1 MVPPS
6 LRMGHPE
13 RVISVEDHLTCDV
26 GRMRRERLTRL
37 RQHMAAQ
44 DVAAVLLLHDP
55 HVAYASGH
63 VGPAVDTTHAVH
75 QRSVAIIG
83 QEGPVHLFADRP
95 SPDLAAEIHP
105 PVFPELDESMAGL
118 AEAIGMATE
127 PSNAGRLAIDE
138 MTGAMLRSGL
148 LDGFDLLD
156 AGRILGPARLL
167 KTEDELA
174 CIDRAQRINEVAM
187 EEVRTACL
195 PGVRRSELAGLFIS
209 RVRQLGVDDVLID
222 PIFQPMPRNLSDG
235 PRTSTDHVAFPTG
248 VGDPLFNEEDLVWV
262 DTGIGVEGY
271 ASDYGRTWVVGR
283 DPSSAEQ
290 DLFRRWSAVMEASLA
305 AIGPGATLAEV
316 GRAAIGASRGA
327 IPWLPHF
334 YLAHGLGV
342 ESAEMPMVGTDLG
355 EGFDEQF
362 VLETGMVLVLEPV
375 VWEDGVGGYRAEE
388 VVAITD
394 TGWRPLGGWP
404 GHLGFES

>member
-6 LRMGHPE
+6 LRMRHPE

-44 DVAAVLLLHDP
+44 DVAVVLLLHGP

-156 AGRILGPARLL
+156 AGRILGPARLV

>member
-1 MVPPS
+1 M
-6 LRMGHPE
+6 RHPE
-13 RVISVEDHLTCDV
+13 RVMSVEDHLTCNV
-26 GRMRRERLTRL
+26 GRMRRERLARL
-37 RQHMAAQ
+37 RHHMAAQ
-44 DVAAVLLLHDP
+44 DVAVVLLLHDP
-55 HVAYASGH
+55 HIAYASGH

-118 AEAIGMATE
+118 AEAIGMAIE

-148 LDGFDLLD
+148 LDGFDLVD
-156 AGRILGPARLL
+156 AGRILGPARLV
-167 KTEDELA
+167 KTVDELA

-248 VGDPLFNEEDLVWV
+248 VEDPLFNEEDLVWV

-290 DLFRRWSAVMEASLA
+290 DLFRRWSTVMEASLA
-305 AIGPGATLAEV
+305 AIVPGATLAEV
-316 GRAAIGASRGA
+316 GRAATGAGRGA

-362 VLETGMVLVLEPV
+362 VLEAGMVLVLEPV

-404 GHLGFES
+404 GYLPFES

>member
-156 AGRILGPARLL
+156 AGRILGPARLV

-187 EEVRTACL
+187 EEVRAACL

>member
-44 DVAAVLLLHDP
+44 DVAALPLLHGP

-156 AGRILGPARLL
+156 AGRILGPARLV

>member
-1 MVPPS
+1 MVTPS

-156 AGRILGPARLL
+156 AGRILGPARLV
-167 KTEDELA
+167 KTVDELA

-248 VGDPLFNEEDLVWV
+248 VEDPLFNEEDLVWV

-362 VLETGMVLVLEPV
+362 VLEAGMVLVLEPV

-404 GHLGFES
+404 GHLPFES

>member
-95 SPDLAAEIHP
+95 SPDLVAEIHP

-209 RVRQLGVDDVLID
+209 RVRQLGVNDVLID

>member
-1 MVPPS
+1 
-6 LRMGHPE
+6 MGHPE

-156 AGRILGPARLL
+156 AGRILGPARLV

-174 CIDRAQRINEVAM
+174 CIDRHNGSTKWPWKRFGPPVFP
-187 EEVRTACL
+187 VF
-195 PGVRRSELAGLFIS
+195 G
-209 RVRQLGVDDVLID
+209 D
-222 PIFQPMPRNLSDG
+222 RN
-235 PRTSTDHVAFPTG
+235 
-248 VGDPLFNEEDLVWV
+248 
-262 DTGIGVEGY
+262 
-271 ASDYGRTWVVGR
+271 
-283 DPSSAEQ
+283 
-290 DLFRRWSAVMEASLA
+290 
-305 AIGPGATLAEV
+305 
-316 GRAAIGASRGA
+316 
-327 IPWLPHF
+327 
-334 YLAHGLGV
+334 
-342 ESAEMPMVGTDLG
+342 
-355 EGFDEQF
+355 
-362 VLETGMVLVLEPV
+362 
-375 VWEDGVGGYRAEE
+375 
-388 VVAITD
+388 
-394 TGWRPLGGWP
+394 
-404 GHLGFES
+404 